1 MNETSLSKSIAKLKN
16 EFIKTH
22 RSRSLVYE
30 IIPLS
35 YSPEL
40 PIEETIL
47 SGLNNFA
54 QNNTIYFE
62 PVDVHVFN
70 IRCKSYEGDINQY
83 WLSSK
88 KYDTNYQPFY
98 PTWILSAYALTLE
111 AKRLGFREVVDIGSG
126 DGRISYCAR
135 LLGMK
140 SVSLEIDSELVNLQY
155 QISDL
160 TKVKYDILNEDAT
173 TVDYSSLNLSKPL
186 FFISGLPELGEMLA
200 NHVLSKVNG
209 ITKLKCIAG
218 FNFMGSHTLKEYSRD
233 KTGWG
238 WGKIIEK
245 FDLDVVGCLTLPT
258 LWTNDQQIDT
268 PYVYTKCKNKNLDG
282 LEVVK

>member
-1 MNETSLSKSIAKLKN
+1 M
-16 EFIKTH
+16 
-22 RSRSLVYE
+22 
-30 IIPLS
+30 
-35 YSPEL
+35 
-40 PIEETIL
+40 
-47 SGLNNFA
+47 
-54 QNNTIYFE
+54 
-62 PVDVHVFN
+62 
-70 IRCKSYEGDINQY
+70 
-83 WLSSK
+83 
-88 KYDTNYQPFY
+88 
-98 PTWILSAYALTLE
+98 E

-218 FNFMGSHTLKEYSRD
+218 FNFMGSHTLKEYSRQD
-233 KTGWG
+233 R
-238 WGKIIEK
+238 
-245 FDLDVVGCLTLPT
+245 VGL
-258 LWTNDQQIDT
+258 
-268 PYVYTKCKNKNLDG
+268 G
-282 LEVVK
+282 

>member
-1 MNETSLSKSIAKLKN
+1 M
-16 EFIKTH
+16 
-22 RSRSLVYE
+22 
-30 IIPLS
+30 
-35 YSPEL
+35 
-40 PIEETIL
+40 
-47 SGLNNFA
+47 
-54 QNNTIYFE
+54 
-62 PVDVHVFN
+62 
-70 IRCKSYEGDINQY
+70 
-83 WLSSK
+83 
-88 KYDTNYQPFY
+88 
-98 PTWILSAYALTLE
+98 E

-155 QISDL
+155 HISDL